1 MENIDTEKYTINEIS
16 KMIETKEGKN
26 FKKYMMEH
34 GDEIYKNTRKEITKY
49 EDIIEHIK
57 LHNDFHDMRIGNID
71 YDSSKKC
78 AKIYIEDFEYNK
90 EYAKADVI
98 NVWFFELEGIEKL
111 TISLDV
117 VLRAAVLEC
126 SESDD
131 KEITIVCDNGSVTFK
146 AKSIKLNIPKV
157 IK

>member
-1 MENIDTEKYTINEIS
+1 MENIDTEKYTIDEILG
-16 KMIETKEGKN
+16 MIETKEGKN

-34 GDEIYKNTRKEITKY
+34 GDEIYKNTRKEISKY
-49 EDIIEHIK
+49 EDIIEYIK

-71 YDSSKKC
+71 YDSSKKY
-78 AKIYIEDFEYNK
+78 AKIYIEDFEYDK
-90 EYAKADVI
+90 EYEKADVI
-98 NVWFFELEGIEKL
+98 NVCFFELEGIEKL
-111 TISLDV
+111 AISLDV

-126 SESDD
+126 SESND
-131 KEITIVCDNGSVTFK
+131 KEITIVCDNGSITFK

>member
-1 MENIDTEKYTINEIS
+1 MEYIDTEKYTFEEIL
-16 KMIETKEGKN
+16 KMIKDKEGKN

-34 GDEIYKNTRKEITKY
+34 GDELYKNTRKEITKY
-49 EDIIEHIK
+49 EEIIEHIK

-71 YDSSKKC
+71 YDSNRRY
-78 AKIYIEDFEYNK
+78 AKIYIEEFEYNK
-90 EYAKADVI
+90 DYAEADVV
-98 NVWFFELEGIEKL
+98 NVWFFELEDIEKL
-111 TISLDV
+111 AISLDV

-126 SESDD
+126 SESND
-131 KEITIVCDNGSVTFK
+131 KEITIVCDNGSITFK